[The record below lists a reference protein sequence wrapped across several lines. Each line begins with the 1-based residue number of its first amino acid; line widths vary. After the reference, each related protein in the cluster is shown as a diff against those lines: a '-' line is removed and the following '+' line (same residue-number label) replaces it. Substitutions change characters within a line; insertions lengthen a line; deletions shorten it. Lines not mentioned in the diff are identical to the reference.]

1 MRVHGI
7 RVLMALAVALW
18 GADALP
24 SGETGK
30 AGVIRGQL
38 LAQFGKASLNYRGG
52 RLLRFEEVDRHLA
65 AVMKWVRTQSWEG
78 IPPGSLTL
86 TFADLFAVETS
97 DTLLPLTNTVVR
109 LAPEVSLEG
118 LPVRDEKGGV
128 LGKYRY
134 KYSYSR
140 SGEQRYTLWFFQYET
155 AEGRLQQTG
164 NALLLDRYA
173 ARWSELKD
181 RVLLSLPAP
190 PSEWK
195 EGE

>member
-1 MRVHGI
+1 MIGLRILLG
-7 RVLMALAVALW
+7 LMLAGW
-18 GADALP
+18 GGDAFP
-24 SGETGK
+24 SGDTGK
-30 AGVIRGQL
+30 AGVIRQQL
-38 LAQFGKASLNYRGG
+38 LAQFGKAPLNYRGG

-65 AVMKWVRTQSWEG
+65 AVMKWVGTQSWEG
-78 IPPGSLTL
+78 IPPGSLAL
-86 TFADLFAVETS
+86 TFADLFAAETS

-109 LAPEVSLEG
+109 LAPEESLEG

-134 KYSYSR
+134 KYCYSR

-155 AEGRLQQTG
+155 PEGRLQQTG

-190 PSEWK
+190 PGEWK
-195 EGE
+195 EAE